1 MVHTTQNN
9 PIPIPM
15 TNDELRL
22 QIWDEKKIDEQALFK
37 ILTQTRLYKL
47 IDQVKLFK
55 RSDHA

>member
-1 MVHTTQNN
+1 
-9 PIPIPM
+9 M